1 MYYKN
6 VANFFLKK
14 IFFDYADFPMDVC
27 AYKKE
32 QEVLRDN
39 TPRLGS

>member
-14 IFFDYADFPMDVC
+14 IFFDYADFPMESI
-27 AYKKE
+27 A
-32 QEVLRDN
+32 
-39 TPRLGS
+39 PHLGS